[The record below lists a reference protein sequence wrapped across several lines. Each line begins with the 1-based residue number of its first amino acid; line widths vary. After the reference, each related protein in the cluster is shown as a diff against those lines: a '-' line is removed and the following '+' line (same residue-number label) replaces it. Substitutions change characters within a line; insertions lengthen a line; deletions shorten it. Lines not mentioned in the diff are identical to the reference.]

1 VASQGIAP
9 RIQTFFAPAIVLRF
23 DGIYEAGLTARPL
36 PQGTNMPDTDLQE
49 VFLGRQPILDREQQL
64 FAYELLFRSG
74 RAETGNF
81 ASFAD
86 GNQAT
91 ATVII
96 NAFTEFSMADAL
108 GPYQGFI
115 KVDHGLLFSDL
126 INALPAH
133 SVVLEILETVPQ
145 TPEMLARCEQLR
157 AAGYALAVRERP
169 ESLDQSRPLLKS
181 AEVIKVDISH
191 VDPVRL
197 GQLVQNLKP
206 LGKTILAEKVETN
219 EQMQLCRELGFDLFQ
234 GYFFARPTV
243 IQGRRLQT
251 SELSLLRL
259 LGLLSQDADSD
270 EIEAVFKQ
278 EPVLTYN
285 LLRLT
290 NSAGSGMS
298 TKITSLR
305 HAITLL
311 GRRQLLRWLQLLL
324 YTGASGSGDT
334 INPLLQ
340 LAATRGR
347 LMELL
352 VDRTPEAKGSGRDLI
367 DQAYM
372 VGILSLMP
380 VLVGGQMSDLLGQLP
395 VARPVNEAL
404 GSHGGVLGELLN
416 LVEALEDDDGQRTEA
431 ILGHLTG
438 IDANYANSCLT
449 KALTWANNLA
459 RESS

>member
-1 VASQGIAP
+1 
-9 RIQTFFAPAIVLRF
+9 
-23 DGIYEAGLTARPL
+23 
-36 PQGTNMPDTDLQE
+36 MPDNDLQE
-49 VFLGRQPILDREQQL
+49 VFLGRQPILDRNQQL

-74 RAETGNF
+74 SAESGNF
-81 ASFAD
+81 ASFVD

-91 ATVII
+91 ATVIT

-126 INALPAH
+126 IYALPTH
-133 SVVLEILETVPQ
+133 SVVLEILETVAP
-145 TPEMLARCEQLR
+145 TDEMLARCQLLR
-157 AAGYALAVRERP
+157 SEGFVLAIRERP
-169 ESLDQSRPLLKS
+169 ESLDQSRPLLKL
-181 AEVIKVDISH
+181 AEVIKVDISR
-191 VDPVRL
+191 VDPTRL
-197 GQLVQNLKP
+197 KQLSTNLKP
-206 LGKTILAEKVETN
+206 LEKTILAEKVESN
-219 EQMQLCRELGFDLFQ
+219 EQMLLCHGLGFDLFQ
-234 GYFFARPTV
+234 GYYFAHPTV
-243 IQGRRLQT
+243 IKGKSLHT

-259 LGLLSQDADSD
+259 LGLLSQDADNA
-270 EIEAVFKQ
+270 EIEIVFKQ
-278 EPVLTYN
+278 EPMLTFN

-290 NSAGSGMS
+290 NSVGAGMG

-324 YTGASGSGDT
+324 YSGISGERQAV
-334 INPLLQ
+334 NPLLQ

-352 VDRTPEAKGSGRDLI
+352 VERTPRAKAGGQELI

-380 VLVGGQMSDLLGQLP
+380 TLVGHNMSDILKQLP
-395 VARPVNEAL
+395 VAQPVLDAL
-404 GSHGGVLGELLN
+404 GSRSGTLGDLLG
-416 LVEALEDDDGQRTEA
+416 LVESLEEDDGGA
-431 ILGHLTG
+431 NAAHLLHGITG
-438 IDANYANSCLT
+438 IDAKFANGCLT
-449 KALTWANNLA
+449 RALAWANNLA